1 MNAQRWAWAEIDL
14 GALRH
19 NVATLAA
26 HIGPQ
31 QLWAVVKADAYGHGA
46 IECARVALQSG
57 AHGLCVALVQEGI
70 ALRQSGINAPIL
82 IMSEQPAEQHRD
94 IIQYGLI
101 ATLYNEA
108 TIAQFARTAHELEI
122 MATVHVKVDSG
133 MHRVGVQPD
142 NAVRVVSLV
151 ADSQWLILD
160 GMFTHLATA
169 DVADTQFVQQQ
180 VSTFARAVE
189 QVRALEIEVR
199 HVHISN
205 SSSAIRRLDAGVGC
219 TMERVGIALYGIP
232 ADARSN
238 SFGAAHQL
246 DLRPVMSVHARVSH
260 VQRVSAGQGV
270 SYGLKRPVEHD
281 ATVATLPLGYADG
294 VPRGLWES
302 GSVLIGGIRRPFAGV
317 VTMDQIMVNCTD
329 DAVHIGDEVV
339 LIGSQGSDV
348 ITANEWANKLG
359 TIGYEIVCA
368 ISARMPRNYIN

>member
-57 AHGLCVALVQEGI
+57 AQGLCVALVSEGI

-94 IIQYGLI
+94 IISYGLI

-108 TIAQFARTAHELEI
+108 TVTEFARTAHDLEI
-122 MATVHVKVDSG
+122 MASVHVKVDSG
-133 MHRVGVQPD
+133 MHRVGVSPED
-142 NAVRVVSLV
+142 AVEIAKLV
-151 ADSQWLILD
+151 AESQWLSLEGI
-160 GMFTHLATA
+160 FSHLATA
-169 DVADTQFVQQQ
+169 DVVDTQFAQQH
-180 VSTFARAVE
+180 VSTFSRCVE
-189 QVRALEIEVR
+189 QVRACGIEVR

-205 SSSAIRRLDAGVGC
+205 SASAIRKLDAGAGC
-219 TMERVGIALYGIP
+219 TMARVGIALYGIP
-232 ADARSN
+232 GDAHTN
-238 SFGAAHQL
+238 SFGATHQL

-260 VQRVSAGQGV
+260 VQRVAAGQGV
-270 SYGLKRPVEHD
+270 SYGLKRTMEQD
-281 ATVATLPLGYADG
+281 STVATLPLGYADG

-329 DAVHIGDEVV
+329 DAVRIGDEVV
-339 LIGSQGSDV
+339 LIGAQGSEV
-348 ITANEWANKLG
+348 ITANEWANKMG

>member
-1 MNAQRWAWAEIDL
+1 MTAQRWAWAEIDL

-19 NVATLAA
+19 NVAALAA

-57 AHGLCVALVQEGI
+57 AQGLCVALVSEGI
-70 ALRQSGINAPIL
+70 ALRQAGIHAPIL
-82 IMSEQPAEQHRD
+82 IMSEQPAEQYRD
-94 IIQYGLI
+94 IISYGLI

-108 TIAQFARTAHELEI
+108 TITQFARTANDLEI

-133 MHRVGVQPD
+133 MHRVGASPE
-142 NAVRVVSLV
+142 NAVKVAKLV
-151 ADSQWLILD
+151 AESPWLSLE

-169 DVADTQFVQQQ
+169 DVADTQFAQQQ
-180 VSTFARAVE
+180 ISSFSNSVE
-189 QVRALEIEVR
+189 QVRASGIDVQ
-199 HVHISN
+199 HVHVSN
-205 SSSAIRRLDAGVGC
+205 SASAIRRLDAGIGC
-219 TMERVGIALYGIP
+219 TMERVGIAMYGIP
-232 ADARSN
+232 GDAHSN

-260 VQRVSAGQGV
+260 VQRVAAGQGV
-270 SYGLKRPVEHD
+270 SYGLKRPLERD
-281 ATVATLPLGYADG
+281 STIATLPLGYADG

-302 GSVLIGGIRRPFAGV
+302 GSVLIGGIRRAFAGV
-317 VTMDQIMVNCTD
+317 VTMDQIMVNCAD

-339 LIGSQGSDV
+339 LIGAQGSEV
-348 ITANEWANKLG
+348 ITANEWAHKMG

>member
-57 AHGLCVALVQEGI
+57 AQGLCVALVSEGI

-94 IIQYGLI
+94 IISYGLI

-108 TIAQFARTAHELEI
+108 TVTEFARTAHDLEI
-122 MATVHVKVDSG
+122 MASVHVKVDSG
-133 MHRVGVQPD
+133 MHRVGVSPED
-142 NAVRVVSLV
+142 AVKVAKLV
-151 ADSQWLILD
+151 AESQWLSLEGI
-160 GMFTHLATA
+160 FTHLATA
-169 DVADTQFVQQQ
+169 DVVDTQFAQQQ
-180 VSTFARAVE
+180 VSTFSRCVE
-189 QVRALEIEVR
+189 QVRACGIEVR

-205 SSSAIRRLDAGVGC
+205 SASAIRKLDAGAGC
-219 TMERVGIALYGIP
+219 TMARVGIALYGIP
-232 ADARSN
+232 GDAHTN
-238 SFGAAHQL
+238 SFGATHQL
-246 DLRPVMSVHARVSH
+246 DLRPVMSVRARVSH
-260 VQRVSAGQGV
+260 VQRVAAGQGV
-270 SYGLKRPVEHD
+270 SYGLKRTMEQD
-281 ATVATLPLGYADG
+281 STVATLPLGYADG

-329 DAVHIGDEVV
+329 DAVRIGDEVV
-339 LIGSQGSDV
+339 LIGAQGSEV
-348 ITANEWANKLG
+348 ITANEWANKMG

>member
-57 AHGLCVALVQEGI
+57 AQGLCVALVSEGI

-94 IIQYGLI
+94 IISYGLI

-108 TIAQFARTAHELEI
+108 TITEFARTAHDLEI
-122 MATVHVKVDSG
+122 MASVHVKVDSG
-133 MHRVGVQPD
+133 MHRVGVSPED
-142 NAVRVVSLV
+142 AVKVAKLV
-151 ADSQWLILD
+151 AESQWLSLEGI
-160 GMFTHLATA
+160 FTHLATA
-169 DVADTQFVQQQ
+169 DVVDTQFAQQQ
-180 VSTFARAVE
+180 VSTFSRCVE
-189 QVRALEIEVR
+189 QVRASGIEVR
-199 HVHISN
+199 HVHVSN
-205 SSSAIRRLDAGVGC
+205 SASAIRKLDAGAGC
-219 TMERVGIALYGIP
+219 TMARVGIALYGIP
-232 ADARSN
+232 GDAHTN
-238 SFGAAHQL
+238 SFGATHQL

-260 VQRVSAGQGV
+260 VQRVAAGQGV
-270 SYGLKRPVEHD
+270 SYGLKRTMEQD
-281 ATVATLPLGYADG
+281 STVATLPLGYADG

>member
-1 MNAQRWAWAEIDL
+1 MNAQRWAWAQIDL

-26 HIGPQ
+26 HMAPQ

-46 IECARVALQSG
+46 VECARVALQSG
-57 AHGLCVALVQEGI
+57 AHGLCVALAQEGI
-70 ALRQSGINAPIL
+70 ELRQAGINAPIL
-82 IMSEQPAEQHRD
+82 IMSEQPEEQFRD
-94 IIQYGLI
+94 IISYGLI

-108 TIAQFARTAHELEI
+108 TIVRFARIASELEI
-122 MATVHVKVDSG
+122 MASVHVKVDSG

-142 NAVRVVSLV
+142 NAVRVASLV
-151 ADSQWLILD
+151 AESQWLTLD

-169 DVADTQFVQQQ
+169 DVADTQFAQQQ
-180 VSTFARAVE
+180 VSTFMRAVE

-205 SSSAIRRLDAGVGC
+205 SASAIRRLDTGVRC
-219 TMERVGIALYGIP
+219 TMTRVGIAMYGIP
-232 ADARSN
+232 GDAATN

-260 VQRVSAGQGV
+260 VQRVAAGQGV
-270 SYGLKRPVEHD
+270 SYGLKRPLESD
-281 ATVATLPLGYADG
+281 STIATLPLGYADG
-294 VPRGLWES
+294 IPRGIWES
-302 GSVLIGGIRRPFAGV
+302 GSVLVNGTRRTFAGV
-317 VTMDQIMVNCTD
+317 VTMDQILVNCAN
-329 DAVHIGDEVV
+329 DAVSIGDEAV
-339 LIGSQGSDV
+339 LIGAQGPEL
-348 ITANEWANKLG
+348 ITANEWANKMG

>member
-31 QLWAVVKADAYGHGA
+31 QLWAVVKADAYGLGA

-57 AHGLCVALVQEGI
+57 AQGLCVALVSEGI

-94 IIQYGLI
+94 IISYGLI

-108 TIAQFARTAHELEI
+108 TVTEFARTAHDLEI
-122 MATVHVKVDSG
+122 MASVHVKVDSG
-133 MHRVGVQPD
+133 MHRVGVSPED
-142 NAVRVVSLV
+142 AVKVAKLV
-151 ADSQWLILD
+151 AESQWLSLEGI
-160 GMFTHLATA
+160 FTHLATA
-169 DVADTQFVQQQ
+169 DVVDTQFAQQQ
-180 VSTFARAVE
+180 VSTFSRCVE
-189 QVRALEIEVR
+189 QVRASGIEVR
-199 HVHISN
+199 HVHVSN
-205 SSSAIRRLDAGVGC
+205 SASAIRKLDAGAGC
-219 TMERVGIALYGIP
+219 TMARVGIALYGIP
-232 ADARSN
+232 GDAHTN

-260 VQRVSAGQGV
+260 VQRVAAGQGV
-270 SYGLKRPVEHD
+270 SYGLKRTMEQD
-281 ATVATLPLGYADG
+281 STVATLPLGYADG

-329 DAVHIGDEVV
+329 DAVRIGDEVV
-339 LIGSQGSDV
+339 LIGAQGSEV
-348 ITANEWANKLG
+348 ITANEWANKMG

>member
-46 IECARVALQSG
+46 IESARVALQSG
-57 AHGLCVALVQEGI
+57 AQGLCVALVSEGI

-94 IIQYGLI
+94 IISYGLI

-108 TIAQFARTAHELEI
+108 TITKFARTAHDLEI
-122 MATVHVKVDSG
+122 MASVHVKVDSG
-133 MHRVGVQPD
+133 MHRVGVSPED
-142 NAVRVVSLV
+142 AVKVAKLV
-151 ADSQWLILD
+151 AESQWLSLEGI
-160 GMFTHLATA
+160 FTHLATA
-169 DVADTQFVQQQ
+169 DVVDIQFAQQH
-180 VSTFARAVE
+180 VSTFSRCVE
-189 QVRALEIEVR
+189 QVRASGIEVR

-205 SSSAIRRLDAGVGC
+205 SASAIRKLDAGAGC
-219 TMERVGIALYGIP
+219 TMARVGIALYGIP
-232 ADARSN
+232 GDAHTN
-238 SFGAAHQL
+238 SFGATHQL

-260 VQRVSAGQGV
+260 VQRVAAGQGV
-270 SYGLKRPVEHD
+270 SYGLKRTMEQD
-281 ATVATLPLGYADG
+281 STVATLPLGYADG

-329 DAVHIGDEVV
+329 DAVRIGDEVV
-339 LIGSQGSDV
+339 LIGAQGSEV
-348 ITANEWANKLG
+348 ITTNEWANKMG

>member
-151 ADSQWLILD
+151 ADSQWLTLD

-169 DVADTQFVQQQ
+169 DVADTQFAQQQ
-180 VSTFARAVE
+180 VSAFARAIE
-189 QVRALEIEVR
+189 QVRALGIEVR

-205 SSSAIRRLDAGVGC
+205 SASAIRRLDAGVGC

-232 ADARSN
+232 GDARSN
-238 SFGAAHQL
+238 SFGATHQL

>member
-19 NVATLAA
+19 NVATLAT

-57 AHGLCVALVQEGI
+57 AQGLCVALVQEGV
-70 ALRQSGINAPIL
+70 ALRHSGINAPIL

-108 TIAQFARTAHELEI
+108 TIAQFARTANELEI
-122 MATVHVKVDSG
+122 MASVHVKVDSG

-142 NAVRVVSLV
+142 NAVRVASLV
-151 ADSQWLILD
+151 ADSQWLTLD

-169 DVADTQFVQQQ
+169 DVADTQFAQQQ
-180 VSTFARAVE
+180 VSAFARAIE
-189 QVRALEIEVR
+189 QVCALGIEVR

-205 SSSAIRRLDAGVGC
+205 SASAIRRLDAGVGC
-219 TMERVGIALYGIP
+219 TMARVGIALYGIP
-232 ADARSN
+232 GDARSN
-238 SFGAAHQL
+238 SFGATHQL

-270 SYGLKRPVEHD
+270 SYGLKRPLEHD
-281 ATVATLPLGYADG
+281 ATVATIPLGYADG

-302 GSVLIGGIRRPFAGV
+302 GSVLIGGVRRNFAGV
-317 VTMDQIMVNCTD
+317 VTMDQIMVNCAD
-329 DAVHIGDEVV
+329 DVVSVGDSVV
-339 LIGSQGSDV
+339 LIGAQGSEV
-348 ITANEWANKLG
+348 VTANEWAQKMG
-359 TIGYEIVCA
+359 TIGYEIVCS

>member
-46 IECARVALQSG
+46 IESARVALQSG
-57 AHGLCVALVQEGI
+57 AQGLCVALVSEGI

-94 IIQYGLI
+94 IISYGLI

-108 TIAQFARTAHELEI
+108 TITKFARTAHDLEI
-122 MATVHVKVDSG
+122 MASVHVKVDSG
-133 MHRVGVQPD
+133 MHRVGVSPED
-142 NAVRVVSLV
+142 AVEVAKLV
-151 ADSQWLILD
+151 AESQWLSLEGI
-160 GMFTHLATA
+160 FSHLATA
-169 DVADTQFVQQQ
+169 DVVDTQFAQQQ
-180 VSTFARAVE
+180 VSTFSRCVE
-189 QVRALEIEVR
+189 QVRASGIEVR

-205 SSSAIRRLDAGVGC
+205 SASAIRKLDAGAGC
-219 TMERVGIALYGIP
+219 TMARVGIALYGIP
-232 ADARSN
+232 GDAHTN
-238 SFGAAHQL
+238 SFGATHQL

-260 VQRVSAGQGV
+260 VQRVAAGQGV
-270 SYGLKRPVEHD
+270 SYGLKRPHEQD

-329 DAVHIGDEVV
+329 DAVRIGDEVV
-339 LIGSQGSDV
+339 LIGAQGSEV
-348 ITANEWANKLG
+348 ITANEWANKMG

>member
-151 ADSQWLILD
+151 ADSQWLTLD

-169 DVADTQFVQQQ
+169 DVADTQFAQQQ

-232 ADARSN
+232 GDARSD

>member
-26 HIGPQ
+26 HISPQ

-151 ADSQWLILD
+151 ADSQWLTLD

-169 DVADTQFVQQQ
+169 DVADTQFAQQQ

-232 ADARSN
+232 ADGRSN

>member
-26 HIGPQ
+26 QIGPQ

-57 AHGLCVALVQEGI
+57 AQGLCVALVSEGI

-94 IIQYGLI
+94 IISYGLI
-101 ATLYNEA
+101 ATLYNEV
-108 TIAQFARTAHELEI
+108 TITDFARTAYELEI
-122 MATVHVKVDSG
+122 MASVHVKVDSG
-133 MHRVGVQPD
+133 MHRVGASPED
-142 NAVRVVSLV
+142 AVKVAKLV
-151 ADSQWLILD
+151 AESQWLSLEGI
-160 GMFTHLATA
+160 FTHLATA
-169 DVADTQFVQQQ
+169 DVADTQFAEQQ
-180 VSTFARAVE
+180 VSALSRCVE
-189 QVRALEIEVR
+189 QVRACGIEVR

-205 SSSAIRRLDAGVGC
+205 SASAIRKLDAGAGC
-219 TMERVGIALYGIP
+219 TMARVGIALYGIP
-232 ADARSN
+232 GDAN
-238 SFGAAHQL
+238 TNTFGAIHQL

-260 VQRVSAGQGV
+260 VQRVAAGQGV
-270 SYGLKRPVEHD
+270 SYGLKRPHEQD

-302 GSVLIGGIRRPFAGV
+302 GSVLIGGIRRLFAGV

-329 DAVHIGDEVV
+329 DAVRIGDEVV
-339 LIGSQGSDV
+339 LIGAQGSEV
-348 ITANEWANKLG
+348 ITANEWANKMG

>member
-1 MNAQRWAWAEIDL
+1 MTAQRWAWAEIDL

-46 IECARVALQSG
+46 IESARVALQSG
-57 AHGLCVALVQEGI
+57 AQGLCVALVSEGI

-94 IIQYGLI
+94 IISYGLI

-108 TIAQFARTAHELEI
+108 TITKFARTAHDLEI
-122 MATVHVKVDSG
+122 MASVHVKVDSG
-133 MHRVGVQPD
+133 MHRVGVSPED
-142 NAVRVVSLV
+142 AVKVAKLV
-151 ADSQWLILD
+151 AESQWLSLEGI
-160 GMFTHLATA
+160 FTHLATA
-169 DVADTQFVQQQ
+169 DVVDIQFAQQQ
-180 VSTFARAVE
+180 VSTFSRCVE
-189 QVRALEIEVR
+189 QVRASGIEVR

-205 SSSAIRRLDAGVGC
+205 SASAIRKLDAGAGC
-219 TMERVGIALYGIP
+219 TMARVGIALYGIP
-232 ADARSN
+232 GDAHTN
-238 SFGAAHQL
+238 SFGATHQL

-260 VQRVSAGQGV
+260 VQRVAAGQGV
-270 SYGLKRPVEHD
+270 SYGLKRPHEQD

-329 DAVHIGDEVV
+329 DAVRIGDEVV
-339 LIGSQGSDV
+339 LIGAQGSEV
-348 ITANEWANKLG
+348 ITANEWANKMG

>member
-151 ADSQWLILD
+151 ADSQWLTLD

-169 DVADTQFVQQQ
+169 DVADTQFAQQQ

-232 ADARSN
+232 GDARSD
-238 SFGAAHQL
+238 SFGATHQL